1 MVSEGIEVAETT
13 VEVRVVKMRV
23 HLLKV
28 RSRRGYQLVCGGRLV
43 LECRD
48 GVTTS
53 HRDDLPEYQTKHFP
67 VNLQRWVDGRYSDVT
82 VTIVGRNKPL
92 GPVRACTLLLTP
104 CSPEAVKAWLKRE
117 EAT

>member
-1 MVSEGIEVAETT
+1 MVKEIEVAETAI
-13 VEVRVVKMRV
+13 EVRIVKMRV

-48 GVTTS
+48 GVKTPHPELPAYRTS
-53 HRDDLPEYQTKHFP
+53 DFP
-67 VNLQRWVDGRYSDVT
+67 VNLQKWVDGRYVDVG
-82 VTIVGRNKPL
+82 VNIVGRKKPL
-92 GPVRACTLLLTP
+92 GPVRACTLLLTA

-117 EAT
+117 GAKE